1 MKKVVLASLT
11 VVVTMIACSRV
22 PISNRNQ
29 LLLVSDQELNA
40 QALVSYKQFLDTN
53 RVVSVSNSGT
63 QMVRRVG
70 ERIARAATQ
79 YFQSV
84 NRPEYLNGF
93 NWEYNLVENKQV
105 NAWCMPG
112 GKVVVYTGILPV
124 TQNEAGLATVLG
136 HEISHAIAK
145 HGAER
150 MSQGMLAQGLLA
162 AGQVGLGLAM
172 SGKRNET
179 QNLWNQVYGLAAPI
193 GAQVALLKYGR
204 DQESEADHLGV
215 IFMAM
220 AGYNPDEAVTFWSR
234 MAQASANSQKPPQFL
249 STHPSDEKRIAD
261 LKRLMPEARKY
272 YTRSQGGRVGSAGN

>member
-1 MKKVVLASLT
+1 MKKLVLAALT
-11 VVVTMIACSRV
+11 VVVTMIACSKV
-22 PISNRNQ
+22 PISNRSQ

-53 RVVSVSNSGT
+53 RVVSAGNNQT

-70 ERIARAATQ
+70 ERLAKAANT
-79 YFQSV
+79 YFQE
-84 NRPEYLNGF
+84 NKMPDFLNGF
-93 NWEYNLVENKQV
+93 NWEFNLVENKQV

-112 GKVVVYTGILPV
+112 GKVVVYTGILPI
-124 TQNEAGLATVLG
+124 TKTEGGLATVMG

-145 HGAER
+145 HGGER
-150 MSQGMLAQGLLA
+150 MSQGMLAQGLLV
-162 AGQVGLGLAM
+162 AGQAGLGIAM
-172 SGKRNET
+172 SSKRAET

-220 AGYNPDEAVTFWSR
+220 AGYDPRESVDFWGR
-234 MAQASANSQKPPQFL
+234 MAQASGNSQKPPQFL
-249 STHPSDEKRIAD
+249 STHPSDSKRIAD
-261 LKRLMPEARKY
+261 LQRRMPEALKY
-272 YTRSQGGRVGSAGN
+272 YNRTQGRASL